1 MAAVFPLLFSGRR
14 KNVHPETN
22 HTMVWSLRKPQNIF
36 LFLYG
41 DHALWFRLIV
51 MLLHLHEL
59 PWELPNKLDGSLISL
74 WSGKAW
80 KDNSPT
86 INNSS
91 ICRIQ
96 PNFVYR
102 KQLERL
108 SRHAEEPHSSFII
121 HRLVALPQNGGTLRT
136 FYYLR
141 FLALLVL
148 KFLIVLFCCDY
159 KAYLWWSLQQFQKLS
174 QNGSKTCRLDVVNT
188 VFTWPELCD
197 WEDNSPIN
205 ILLQDALLGVKQVEC
220 QLWIQS

>member
-1 MAAVFPLLFSGRR
+1 MWGQFQHQRQRLLLFRRYFRMMRTHASARRPLCGHNTNSWGHIALHWTYDVLCPHEMPWLWLVFPLLFSGRR

-22 HTMVWSLRKPQNIF
+22 HTMVWSLQKPQNIF

-86 INNSS
+86 INYSS

-121 HRLVALPQNGGTLRT
+121 HRLVALP
-136 FYYLR
+136 
-141 FLALLVL
+141 
-148 KFLIVLFCCDY
+148 
-159 KAYLWWSLQQFQKLS
+159 
-174 QNGSKTCRLDVVNT
+174 
-188 VFTWPELCD
+188 
-197 WEDNSPIN
+197 
-205 ILLQDALLGVKQVEC
+205 
-220 QLWIQS
+220 